1 MKMLRERAGFYL
13 GFVAGGIWFFF
24 CSAAGL
30 LGLLLSG
37 GSRLFVFYF
46 ARTFCGGIVR
56 LMGWRIL
63 VEHRERLYAT
73 RPCVF
78 VGNHQSI
85 MDLLTYGA
93 IVPKSVVAVGKKE
106 IGRIPLFGWFFRYS
120 GNLVI
125 ERGNSEDA
133 SRLLADAARRL
144 KDESVSVFFMPEGH
158 RSKTDD
164 LLPFKTGAFRLAAAA
179 GVPVVPVVAEPLVA
193 IVDTAGRRARRGAY
207 RFRVLDPA
215 PCPGGS
221 DEEIVAA
228 TAAVRARMQLAFD
241 DLRRTAGSGSNA
253 RPPQAEVP

>member
-1 MKMLRERAGFYL
+1 MRVLRQRAAFYL
-13 GFVAGGIWFFF
+13 GFFAGGIWFFL

-30 LGLLLSG
+30 VGVLVSG
-37 GSRLFVFYF
+37 GNRIVVFLF
-46 ARTFCGGIVR
+46 ARAFCGGMAR
-56 LMGWRIL
+56 LMGWRIV

-106 IGRIPLFGWFFRYS
+106 IRKIPLFGWFFRYS

-125 ERGNSEDA
+125 DRGSSEDA

-158 RSKTDD
+158 RSKGDD

-179 GVPVVPVVAEPLVA
+179 DVPVVPVVGEPLVA
-193 IVDTAGRRARRGAY
+193 IVDTVNRRARRGVY
-207 RFRVLDPA
+207 RFRILEPE
-215 PCPGGS
+215 PSPGGS
-221 DEEIVAA
+221 DEQIAA
-228 TAAVRARMQLAFD
+228 SAARVRSRMQAALD
-241 DLRRTAGSGSNA
+241 DLRATI
-253 RPPQAEVP
+253 

>member
-1 MKMLRERAGFYL
+1 MRSFRERAAFYL
-13 GFVAGGIWFFF
+13 GFLVGGVWFFL

-37 GSRLFVFYF
+37 GSRIFVFLF
-46 ARTFCGGIVR
+46 ARTFSGGIVR
-56 LMGWRIL
+56 LMGWRIE

-93 IVPKSVVAVGKKE
+93 IVPKSVVVVGKKE
-106 IGRIPLFGWFFRYS
+106 IGKIPLFGWFFRFS

-125 ERGNSEDA
+125 DRGNSEDVH
-133 SRLLADAARRL
+133 RLLQDAARRL
-144 KDESVSVFFMPEGH
+144 EDEGVSVFFMPEGH
-158 RSKTDD
+158 RGKGQE

-179 GVPVVPVVAEPLVA
+179 GVPVVPIVGEPLLA
-193 IVDTAGRRARRGAY
+193 IVDTVGRRARRGVY
-207 RFRVLDPA
+207 RFRILEPE

-221 DEEIVAA
+221 DEEIAA
-228 TAAVRARMQLAFD
+228 AASAVRARMQRDLD
-241 DLRRTAGSGSNA
+241 DLRATA
-253 RPPQAEVP
+253 RIRR

>member
-1 MKMLRERAGFYL
+1 MRSFRERAAFYL
-13 GFVAGGIWFFF
+13 GFLVGGVWFFL

-37 GSRLFVFYF
+37 GSRIFVFLF
-46 ARTFCGGIVR
+46 ARAFCGGMVR
-56 LMGWRIL
+56 LMGWSIE

-106 IGRIPLFGWFFRYS
+106 IGKIPLFGWFFRFS

-125 ERGNSEDA
+125 DRGSSEDA

-144 KDESVSVFFMPEGH
+144 TDEGVSVFFMPEGH
-158 RSKTDD
+158 RGKGDV
-164 LLPFKTGAFRLAAAA
+164 LLSFKTGAFRLAAAA
-179 GVPVVPVVAEPLVA
+179 GVPVVPVVGEPLLT
-193 IVDTAGRRARRGAY
+193 IVDTVGRRAHRGVY
-207 RFRVLDPA
+207 RFRILEPE

-221 DEEIVAA
+221 DEEIAA
-228 TAAVRARMQLAFD
+228 AAAAVRARMQRDLD
-241 DLRRTAGSGSNA
+241 DLRATA
-253 RPPQAEVP
+253 RIRR

>member
-1 MKMLRERAGFYL
+1 VRTIKERAAFYL
-13 GFVAGGIWFFF
+13 GFFAGGLWFFI

-37 GSRLFVFYF
+37 GSRTFVFLF
-46 ARTFCGGIVR
+46 ARTFCGGMAR
-56 LMGWRIL
+56 LMGWRIE

-93 IVPKSVVAVGKKE
+93 IVPRSVVAVGKKE
-106 IGRIPLFGWFFRYS
+106 IGKIPLFGWFFRFS

-125 ERGNSEDA
+125 DRGNSEDA
-133 SRLLADAARRL
+133 GRLLGDAARRL
-144 KDESVSVFFMPEGH
+144 KDEGVSVFFMPEGH
-158 RSKTDD
+158 RSKGDD

-179 GVPVVPVVAEPLVA
+179 GVPVVPVVGEPLGV
-193 IVDTAGRRARRGAY
+193 IVDTGGRRARRGVY
-207 RFRVLDPA
+207 RFRVLEPE

-221 DEEIVAA
+221 DEAIAA
-228 TAAVRARMQLAFD
+228 AAARVRARMQTDLD
-241 DLRRTAGSGSNA
+241 DLRATSRSVS
-253 RPPQAEVP
+253 PI